1 MANVYGID
9 VSEHNGRLDWA
20 KIKASGIS
28 FAIIRSGYGVSHKDT
43 QFENNMKGA
52 IAQGLPIGIYHFS
65 YALDTAGARKEA
77 DFVISLL
84 KPYKGKITLPVF
96 FDFEYDTIR
105 YASDN
110 GITLG
115 RQAFNEHAVVFCDRL
130 LEAGYK
136 AGVYFNL
143 DYKNRFVDLSRMG
156 QYTLWYAQYN
166 DTATWKGYDLW
177 QYSSSHQISGISGRF
192 DINVAPE
199 SFLSGKLP
207 EGWVKSDKGWWY
219 RRADGTWPSNG
230 WEEVGGKLWRF
241 DESGYLLTNTTLVEG
256 KTLYTFDE
264 NGYYTTAPIKDADGV
279 EAVTKPGAPE
289 PEKEEPTMEKRY
301 YKLGEI
307 TSETYRATLDDLIQK
322 GIIQGKGGEGEELI
336 LDLGE
341 DAIRI
346 LVYLDR
352 AGVFG

>member
-9 VSEHNGRLDWA
+9 VSEHNGKLDWA

-52 IAQGLPIGIYHFS
+52 LAQGIPVGIYHFS

-77 DFVISLL
+77 DYVISLL

-110 GITLG
+110 GVALG
-115 RQAFNEHAVVFCDRL
+115 RQAFNDHTVVFCDRL

-136 AGVYFNL
+136 AGTYFNL

-166 DTATWKGYDLW
+166 DTASWKGYDLW

-199 SFLSGKLP
+199 SFIGTP
-207 EGWVKSDKGWWY
+207 TVRTGWLYDKGWY
-219 RRADGTWPSNG
+219 YNDAEGNRVT
-230 WEEVGGKLWRF
+230 EKI
-241 DESGYLLTNTTLVEG
+241 VEG
-256 KTLYTFDE
+256 AGQYAGNLYYLGDD
-264 NGYYTTAPIKDADGV
+264 GYIVTNKILTVDGV
-279 EAVTKPGAPE
+279 VYHADFTGILSPVEEAMPE
-289 PEKEEPTMEKRY
+289 IPEKGDNMEKRY
-301 YKLGEI
+301 HLL
-307 TSETYRATLDDLIQK
+307 SEVPSGYRETLDKLIENGVIK
-322 GIIQGKGGEGEELI
+322 GKGGEGESLV

-341 DAIRI
+341 DAVRL

-352 AGVFG
+352 VGVFG